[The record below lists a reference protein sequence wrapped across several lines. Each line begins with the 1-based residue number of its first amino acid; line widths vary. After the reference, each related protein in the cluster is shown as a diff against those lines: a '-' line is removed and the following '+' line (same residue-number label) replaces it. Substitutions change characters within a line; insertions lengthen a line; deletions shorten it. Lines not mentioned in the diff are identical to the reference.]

1 MDLLGA
7 DISRIKSVL
16 DMATKQQEL
25 IQQNLANVNTAGYK
39 SRTLQFDEAL
49 NEYIV
54 VEREGLNPRQDG
66 NTVVLEVENA
76 DARKTALWYRLHL
89 QAMSHEARMVRSAI
103 SGRGQ

>member
-7 DISRIKSVL
+7 DFSRIKSVL

-39 SRTLQFDEAL
+39 SQTLQFDEAL
-49 NEYIV
+49 NGYIV